1 MALKAHQHVRLLGLL
16 EEGNDVTAPSVGDR
30 FHAVLML
37 AGAGAVAAYWAD
49 WFTKGRVKVADD
61 PEYISF
67 EESFPMADAYL
78 AACLLLSAHAL
89 WRGKPYAVPLGIAG
103 GSAAVFLGLM
113 DLLFDINRGSLSE
126 NTVEMQT
133 EKAIIAAC
141 LTLGPW
147 TMARLWHRRHAFSS

>member
-1 MALKAHQHVRLLGLL
+1 MA
-16 EEGNDVTAPSVGDR
+16 TPSVADR
-30 FHAVLML
+30 FHAVVML
-37 AGAGAVAAYWAD
+37 AGAGAIVAYWAD

-67 EESFPMADAYL
+67 EESFPLADSYL
-78 AACLLLSAHAL
+78 AACLLLSGHAL
-89 WRGKPYAVPLGIAG
+89 WRGKPSAVPLGIAG

-126 NTVEMQT
+126 NTVEMQM
-133 EKAIIAAC
+133 EKAIIAAF

-147 TMARLWHRRHAFSS
+147 TMVRLWRRRHAFAS